1 MDVPLDISALL
12 VEDLHA
18 RLDVGEVLVPAA
30 GVDDE
35 VYVLVIDLGDDG
47 IVDGAAIL
55 VGEDGERAGTVRGG
69 VDGTAAVARKRR
81 GGSLRAASRPGTAP
95 CPETAR
101 RPGMAWRCADGAVAG
116 DGAAMART
124 AARDGERRR
133 TGTERRRGR
142 GPGMGSGGGGPPRR
156 RG

>member
-12 VEDLHA
+12 VEDLHV

-35 VYVLVIDLGDDG
+35 VYVLVSDLGDDG
-47 IVDGAAIL
+47 IVDGAAFL
-55 VGEDGERAGTVRGG
+55 VGEDGEHAGAVRGG

-81 GGSLRAASRPGTAP
+81 GSSLRAASWPGTSP
-95 CPETAR
+95 RPETAR

-116 DGAAMART
+116 NRATVART

-142 GPGMGSGGGGPPRR
+142 EPGTGSGGGGPPRR

>member
-12 VEDLHA
+12 VEDLHV
-18 RLDVGEVLVPAA
+18 RLDVSEVLVPAA

-35 VYVLVIDLGDDG
+35 VYVLVSDLGDDG
-47 IVDGAAIL
+47 IVDGAAFL
-55 VGEDGERAGTVRGG
+55 VGEDGERAGAVRGG
-69 VDGTAAVARKRR
+69 VYGTAAVAHKRR
-81 GGSLRAASRPGTAP
+81 AAACGRRR
-95 CPETAR
+95 AR
-101 RPGMAWRCADGAVAG
+101 RQRGGQGWRGRRVDGAVAR
-116 DGAAMART
+116 DGAAVART

-142 GPGMGSGGGGPPRR
+142 GPGTGSGGGGPPRR

>member
-12 VEDLHA
+12 VEDLHV

-35 VYVLVIDLGDDG
+35 VYVLISDLGDDG
-47 IVDGAAIL
+47 IVDGAAFL
-55 VGEDGERAGTVRGG
+55 VGEDGERAGAVRGG
-69 VDGTAAVARKRR
+69 VDGTAAVARKRC
-81 GGSLRAASRPGTAP
+81 GVSLRAASWPGTAP
-95 CPETAR
+95 RPETAR

-116 DGAAMART
+116 DGATVART

-133 TGTERRRGR
+133 TGTERRRGQ
-142 GPGMGSGGGGPPRR
+142 GPGTGSGGGGPPRR

>member
-12 VEDLHA
+12 VEDLHV
-18 RLDVGEVLVPAA
+18 RLEVGEVLVPAA

-35 VYVLVIDLGDDG
+35 VHVLVSDLGDDG
-47 IVDGAAIL
+47 VVDGAAIL
-55 VGEDGERAGTVRGG
+55 VREDSEHAGAVRGG
-69 VDGTAAVARKRR
+69 VDGTVVGARERQ

-95 CPETAR
+95 RPETVR
-101 RPGMAWRCADGAVAG
+101 RPGMAWRCVDGAVAG
-116 DGAAMART
+116 DGAAVART

-142 GPGMGSGGGGPPRR
+142 GPGTGSGGGGPPRR